1 MISLVRRAP
10 ICNFSL
16 FFLLSI
22 DFSVELWYN
31 VADKNC
37 LKGISFMDAK
47 IKIGEKI
54 RLLRKKN
61 DVTQDRLAYHLGVTP
76 QAVSRWE
83 SGVCYP
89 DMNYLPAIADY
100 FSVTMD
106 ELLCY
111 TGAQKAAKVTEYLEE
126 VERLLDRDRVTEA
139 LEVLRRAM
147 AEIPSDP
154 SLQLE
159 AAGVLSLYAGMLAE
173 AGTGERVESAVS
185 AVLSEAVSLCRHILE
200 DCTDDGLRDETK
212 KTLCDIYAH
221 QLGDVAQ
228 AEEIADQ
235 LHGMSVSR
243 EIIRATVLTGEV
255 AFNQAQRNLILFA
268 DNIWWHLYNLA
279 CVPDIAEDRYATEE
293 KITLLRKGID
303 LFRVIFDNEPLF
315 YADRLANSY
324 RQLAMLY
331 LSMGDAEEAL
341 SCFEQMADWAIRF
354 DGRPHTTTYTSVA
367 INRVAYD
374 RDEDTEAKG
383 LSKCA
388 RLLRGKFSARVWAPI
403 RGDERFKTA
412 VARMA
417 VCAEEYR
424 NEEE

>member
-1 MISLVRRAP
+1 M
-10 ICNFSL
+10 
-16 FFLLSI
+16 
-22 DFSVELWYN
+22 ET
-31 VADKNC
+31 
-37 LKGISFMDAK
+37 K

-61 DVTQDRLAYHLGVTP
+61 DVTQDKLADYLGVTP

-89 DMNYLPAIADY
+89 DMNALPSIADY

-111 TGAQKAAKVTEYLEE
+111 TGVQKASKVKEYLAE
-126 VERLLDRDRVTEA
+126 VEHLLDRDKITEA
-139 LEVLRRAM
+139 LELLRRAM
-147 AEIPSDP
+147 AEIPSDH

-159 AAGVLSLYAGMLAE
+159 AAGVLSLYAGMLE
-173 AGTGERVESAVS
+173 ESGSGERVEAAVQ

-221 QLGDVAQ
+221 QLGDLTQ

-235 LHGMSVSR
+235 LHGMSVCR
-243 EIIRATVLTGEV
+243 EIIRATMLTGDI
-255 AFNQAQRNLILFA
+255 AFGQAQQNLILFA

-279 CVPDIAEDRYATEE
+279 CVPDIAGDRYSTAE
-293 KITLLRKGID
+293 KIAILRKGIA
-303 LFRVIFDNEPLF
+303 LFTVIFDDEPLF

-331 LSMGDAEEAL
+331 LSSGHAPEAL
-341 SCFEQMADWAIRF
+341 ECFEKMADWAIRY
-354 DGRPHTTTYTSVA
+354 DERPDTATYSSVI

-374 RDEDTEAKG
+374 KEADTEAKG
-383 LSKCA
+383 ISKCA
-388 RLLRGKFSARVWAPI
+388 RLLRGNFAARIWAPI
-403 RGDERFKTA
+403 RGTDRFKEA
-412 VARMA
+412 VGRMIE
-417 VCAEEYR
+417 CAQAHAGDED
-424 NEEE
+424 

>member
-1 MISLVRRAP
+1 MNS
-10 ICNFSL
+10 
-16 FFLLSI
+16 
-22 DFSVELWYN
+22 
-31 VADKNC
+31 
-37 LKGISFMDAK
+37 K

-100 FSVTMD
+100 FSVSMD

-111 TGAQKAAKVTEYLEE
+111 TGVQKAAKVKEYLEE
-126 VERLLDRDRVTEA
+126 VEHLLDRDRITDA

-159 AAGVLSLYAGMLAE
+159 AAGVLSLYAGLLAE
-173 AGTGERVESAVS
+173 SGSGERVKSAVS

-200 DCTDDGLRDETK
+200 DCTDDTLRDETK

-228 AEEIADQ
+228 AEEIANQ

-243 EIIRATVLTGEV
+243 EIIRATMLTGDV
-255 AFNQAQRNLILFA
+255 AFAQAQKNLILFA

-279 CVPDIAEDRYATEE
+279 CVPDIAGDRYDTTE
-293 KITLLRKGID
+293 KIAILQKGID
-303 LFRVIFDNEPLF
+303 LFEVIFDHAPLF

-324 RQLAMLY
+324 RQLAMLH
-331 LSMGDAEEAL
+331 LSVGHAAEAL
-341 SCFEQMADWAIRF
+341 EAFERMADWAVTF
-354 DGRPHTTTYTSVA
+354 DTRPDTAVYTSVV
-367 INRVAYD
+367 INRVTYD
-374 RDEDTEAKG
+374 KAEDTEAKG
-383 LSKCA
+383 ISKCA
-388 RLLRGKFSARVWAPI
+388 RLLRGNFGARIWTPI
-403 RGDERFKTA
+403 RTQERFKAA
-412 VARMA
+412 VKRMA
-417 VCAEEYR
+417 ECAATFDDR
-424 NEEE
+424 DSRDDRDDRDDRDSRDDRDDRDSRDGRDD

>member
-1 MISLVRRAP
+1 M
-10 ICNFSL
+10 
-16 FFLLSI
+16 
-22 DFSVELWYN
+22 ET
-31 VADKNC
+31 
-37 LKGISFMDAK
+37 K

-61 DVTQDRLAYHLGVTP
+61 DVTQDKLADYLGVTP

-89 DMNYLPAIADY
+89 DMNALPSIADY

-111 TGAQKAAKVTEYLEE
+111 TGVQKASKVKEYLAE
-126 VERLLDRDRVTEA
+126 VEHLLDRDKITEA
-139 LEVLRRAM
+139 LELLRRAM
-147 AEIPSDP
+147 AEIPSDH

-159 AAGVLSLYAGMLAE
+159 AAGVLSLYAGMLE
-173 AGTGERVESAVS
+173 ESGSGERVEAAVQ

-221 QLGDVAQ
+221 QLGDLTQ

-235 LHGMSVSR
+235 LHGMSVCR
-243 EIIRATVLTGEV
+243 EIIRATMLTGDI
-255 AFNQAQRNLILFA
+255 AFGQAQQNLILFA

-279 CVPDIAEDRYATEE
+279 CVPDIAGDRYSTAE
-293 KITLLRKGID
+293 KIAILRKGIA
-303 LFRVIFDNEPLF
+303 LFTVIFDDEPLF

-331 LSMGDAEEAL
+331 LSSGHAPEAL
-341 SCFEQMADWAIRF
+341 ECFEKMADWAIRY
-354 DGRPHTTTYTSVA
+354 DERPDTATYSSVI

-374 RDEDTEAKG
+374 KEADTKAKG
-383 LSKCA
+383 ISKCA
-388 RLLRGKFSARVWAPI
+388 RLLRGNFAARIWAPI
-403 RGDERFKTA
+403 RGTDRFKEA
-412 VARMA
+412 VGRMIE
-417 VCAEEYR
+417 CAQAHAGDED
-424 NEEE
+424 

>member
-1 MISLVRRAP
+1 M
-10 ICNFSL
+10 
-16 FFLLSI
+16 
-22 DFSVELWYN
+22 ET
-31 VADKNC
+31 
-37 LKGISFMDAK
+37 K
-47 IKIGEKI
+47 IRIGEKI

-61 DVTQDRLAYHLGVTP
+61 DVTQDKLAYHLGVTP

-89 DMNYLPAIADY
+89 DMNYLPAIAAY

-106 ELLCY
+106 DLLCY
-111 TGAQKAAKVTEYLEE
+111 TGAQKTAKVKEYLEE

-173 AGTGERVESAVS
+173 SGSGERIEAAVN

-200 DCTDDGLRDETK
+200 DCTDDTLRDETK

-221 QLGDVAQ
+221 QMGDVAQ

-235 LHGMSVSR
+235 LHGMNVSR
-243 EIIRATVLTGEV
+243 EIIRATMLTGDV
-255 AFNQAQRNLILFA
+255 AFAQAQKNLILFA
-268 DNIWWHLYNLA
+268 DNMWWHLYNLA
-279 CVPDIAEDRYATEE
+279 CVPDIAGDRYGTAE
-293 KITLLRKGID
+293 KIAILKKGID
-303 LFRVIFDNEPLF
+303 LFDVIFDDTPLF

-324 RQLAMLY
+324 RQLAMIY
-331 LSMGDAEEAL
+331 LSVGRTEEAL
-341 SCFEQMADWAIRF
+341 DAFERMADYAVAF
-354 DGRPHTTTYTSVA
+354 DNRPDTATYASVI
-367 INRVAYD
+367 INRVPYD
-374 RDEDTEAKG
+374 KSEDNEAKG
-383 LSKCA
+383 ISKCA
-388 RLLRGKFSARVWAPI
+388 RLLRGNFAARIWSPI
-403 RGDERFKTA
+403 RTSERFKAA

-417 VCAEEYR
+417 ECADRFDEE
-424 NEEE
+424 